1 MVHIVLVRHGEST
14 ANAAGILAGRMPG
27 VSLTPAGAEQIRGLA
42 AIFPFRTVSE
52 LRCSTVQR
60 CRETA
65 ELLLTGITA
74 PTVREAPEF
83 AEVDYGTWSGRSL
96 AELKDLP
103 AWQRVATS
111 PSSMEFPEGESLRD
125 AAARAVTG
133 VEAFVAELRAA
144 HGQSDRSRDAHRR
157 DAVRPQPPVGVVV
170 AHGDIIKA
178 VLAAALG
185 MPLDGFQRIAVAPG
199 SLSVVTYPETGHPTV
214 TAMSVTAAGRTG
226 EAGTVGGGR

>member
-1 MVHIVLVRHGEST
+1 MVHIVLVRHGESS
-14 ANAAGILAGRMPG
+14 ANAAGILAGRTPG
-27 VSLTPAGAEQIRGLA
+27 VSLTAAGEQQIRGLA
-42 AIFPFRTVSE
+42 EIFPFRTVSE

-65 ELLLTGITA
+65 ELLLAGITA
-74 PTVREAPEF
+74 GTVREAPEF
-83 AEVDYGTWSGRSL
+83 AEVDYGTWSGRRL
-96 AELKDLP
+96 TELKELP
-103 AWQRVATS
+103 EWRRVATS

-125 AAARAVTG
+125 AAARAVSG
-133 VEAFVAELRAA
+133 VESFVAELRAA
-144 HGQSDRSRDAHRR
+144 HARDAEAPDGLAEDAERR
-157 DAVRPQPPVGVVV
+157 RTPVGVVV

-178 VLAAALG
+178 VLAAALD

-226 EAGTVGGGR
+226 EAGALGGGR